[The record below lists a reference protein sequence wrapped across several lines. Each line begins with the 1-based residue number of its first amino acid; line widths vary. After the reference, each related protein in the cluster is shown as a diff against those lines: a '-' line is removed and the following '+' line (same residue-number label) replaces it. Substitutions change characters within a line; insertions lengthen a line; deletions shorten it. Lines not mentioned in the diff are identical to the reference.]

1 MIEFVN
7 SDGDSSDDNEDKK
20 TDNRNLV
27 VPNDES
33 TTKDNDQSNL
43 SETYISTRM
52 EKIKKE
58 SLYPWECVS
67 LLKKNGQT
75 VDFQI

>member
-1 MIEFVN
+1 MV
-7 SDGDSSDDNEDKK
+7 
-20 TDNRNLV
+20 
-27 VPNDES
+27 NDES

-43 SETYISTRM
+43 SETNISIRM